1 MTPPLRLEPKTQM
14 LLQAP
19 PQQAAPCPSTA
30 ADSSSE
36 AEALHVKKAAP
47 AISISAT
54 CCTPTA
60 AEMQE
65 ESTSVDGD
73 WEWTQWSISTACGI
87 LLLGTLVPIHY
98 HDYGGNLQR
107 L

>member
-1 MTPPLRLEPKTQM
+1 MAPPLCLESKTQM

-19 PQQAAPCPSTA
+19 ARQAAPCPSTA
-30 ADSSSE
+30 PDSSSE

-60 AEMQE
+60 AGEQE
-65 ESTSVDGD
+65 ESTSVSED
-73 WEWTQWSISTACGI
+73 WQWTQWSISTACGI
-87 LLLGTLVPIHY
+87 LLLGALVPNH
-98 HDYGGNLQR
+98 L
-107 L
+107 LW